1 MSISQAIYTHYCP
14 FCQNKCPPICV
25 MFQFVKLYVHQV
37 PYRTNLS
44 RGKAFMVFVVVHSTA
59 NVFAVNLLDW
69 QYKYIIMLPFPVNE
83 HFVSVTAEVS
93 PNIYLIRYTRIAYQL
108 EAFQIL

>member
-1 MSISQAIYTHYCP
+1 
-14 FCQNKCPPICV
+14 
-25 MFQFVKLYVHQV
+25 
-37 PYRTNLS
+37 
-44 RGKAFMVFVVVHSTA
+44 MVFVVVHSTA
-59 NVFAVNLLDW
+59 NVFPVNLLDW

-83 HFVSVTAEVS
+83 HFVSLTAEVS